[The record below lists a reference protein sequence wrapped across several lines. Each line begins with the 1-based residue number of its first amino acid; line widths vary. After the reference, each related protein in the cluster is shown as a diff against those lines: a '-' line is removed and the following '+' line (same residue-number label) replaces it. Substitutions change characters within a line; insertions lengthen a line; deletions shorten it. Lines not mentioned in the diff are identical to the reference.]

1 MSSYREIRLL
11 VPTGELPAALNEA
24 APDDML
30 DAATYPAL
38 SGAGLLGRLRVVQ
51 QAAPASATLTRL
63 VLAEEDCPPG
73 AWAPAQILQV
83 SLLVPAGAGGVASAS
98 VVVSGAEVGGPV
110 AVLCG
115 AVPASLAAVMQGA
128 PWAWIGSAGTVTVAV
143 RVGPLV
149 GAVSLPLYLYLL
161 PTPP

>member
-11 VPTGELPAALNEA
+11 VPTSELPGALNEA
-24 APDDML
+24 APDDLL
-30 DAATYPAL
+30 DAATYPVL

-73 AWAPAQILQV
+73 AWAPWQV
-83 SLLVPAGAGGVASAS
+83 VRADLGVPSTGGGVVSAS
-98 VVVSGAEVGGPV
+98 LSVPGAVLGAPVLVTCGVVPV
-110 AVLCG
+110 A
-115 AVPASLAAVMQGA
+115 LAAVLQGA
-128 PWAWIGSAGTVTVAV
+128 PWAWVSAADTVTVAV
-143 RVGPLV
+143 RVGALGL
-149 GAVSLPLYLYLL
+149 GATLPLYLYLL